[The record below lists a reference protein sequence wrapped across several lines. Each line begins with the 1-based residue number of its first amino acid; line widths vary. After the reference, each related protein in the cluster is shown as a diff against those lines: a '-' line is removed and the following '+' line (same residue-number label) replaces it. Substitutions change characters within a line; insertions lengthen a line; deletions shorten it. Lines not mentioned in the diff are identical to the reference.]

1 MILRSVLAAA
11 GAVAALG
18 LAGAGHAAAA
28 PVGPTVALAH
38 PDLVY
43 AIVPDG
49 LSDGPATTYYQLI
62 IDPAWTQPT
71 RFAAFPT
78 QPGTT
83 AAYALRIGTDASAA
97 PDSFRAPLAGR
108 PQANVPAGSQAPLL
122 TQLLNAGQH
131 VLQIDTLAGQ
141 LSASTQMTAVPL
153 PGAIWLFGSAL
164 LAFLG
169 ISSRRRL

>member
-28 PVGPTVALAH
+28 RFGPTVALAH

-43 AIVPDG
+43 AIAPDG

-71 RFAAFPT
+71 RFAPLPT
-78 QPGTT
+78 QPGST
-83 AAYALRIGTDASAA
+83 G
-97 PDSFRAPLAGR
+97 APLAGR
-108 PQANVPAGSQAPLL
+108 SQANVPAGSQAPLL
-122 TQLLNAGQH
+122 TQLLNVGQH
-131 VLQIDTLAGQ
+131 VLQSDTIAGP